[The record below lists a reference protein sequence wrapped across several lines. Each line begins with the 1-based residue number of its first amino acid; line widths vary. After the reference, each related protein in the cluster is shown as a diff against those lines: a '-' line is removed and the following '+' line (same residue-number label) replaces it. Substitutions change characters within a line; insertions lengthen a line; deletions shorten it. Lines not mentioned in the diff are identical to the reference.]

1 MQLQSALLCSYE
13 LSVADRQKLQAAIS
27 LLCSVIHFL
36 QDRRRVGAGL
46 LAAPES
52 VAIAEPAAS
61 VAITGQANAEIA
73 TSADDAA
80 TVSWDDVEAAFNNR
94 IRTGI
99 ITNHRH
105 LDFLHFMEDARQQ
118 FIIEVQQAVEV
129 HSSVKVNAILA
140 AKYMIIKDDQE
151 TVDIK
156 YFNTKTAP
164 IYFTT
169 DLNE

>member
-1 MQLQSALLCSYE
+1 MSTRIFLCSYE

-36 QDRRRVGAGL
+36 QDRRGVGAGL

-61 VAITGQANAEIA
+61 VSITGQANAEIA

-80 TVSWDDVEAAFNNR
+80 TVSWDDVEADFNNR

-118 FIIEVQQAVEV
+118 FIIQVQQAVEV
-129 HSSVKVNAILA
+129 HTSVKV
-140 AKYMIIKDDQE
+140 KYISFK
-151 TVDIK
+151 K
-156 YFNTKTAP
+156 
-164 IYFTT
+164 
-169 DLNE
+169 

>member
-1 MQLQSALLCSYE
+1 MTWGQGFVLTAHSGPIITDDSAEYNDIIRCLNLSRATLQSARTLLCSYE

-73 TSADDAA
+73 GTMS
-80 TVSWDDVEAAFNNR
+80 R
-94 IRTGI
+94 R
-99 ITNHRH
+99 
-105 LDFLHFMEDARQQ
+105 LL
-118 FIIEVQQAVEV
+118 IIELGLV
-129 HSSVKVNAILA
+129 
-140 AKYMIIKDDQE
+140 
-151 TVDIK
+151 
-156 YFNTKTAP
+156 
-164 IYFTT
+164 
-169 DLNE
+169 